1 MSSYSLINSIGRRNP
16 TTMPE
21 TLVIV
26 PIIVAMG
33 RSFSLNQFVV
43 TKVGELII
51 HGVEAAMIN

>member
-1 MSSYSLINSIGRRNP
+1 
-16 TTMPE
+16 MPE

-26 PIIVAMG
+26 PIMVAIG

-51 HGVEAAMIN
+51 HGVDAAMVN